1 MDFQNY
7 MYAPSFI
14 ESDAAQFLITAA
26 LMQTSCPS
34 RSSSTIPQL
43 DAMGMCIVFY
53 LFSRLLVFALDTDD
67 QGPDEGGTYKS
78 YLGVPFLLKSHLDAR
93 QEAEED
99 SDDPNDLESD
109 TLWQDGITSF
119 VHTGQFSVT
128 QKLKVQRIEYLPELT
143 SVWPIPRVPTA
154 FVIDL
159 PDERYD
165 ITDNDGDLLP
175 VDCIIIPFS

>member
-1 MDFQNY
+1 
-7 MYAPSFI
+7 
-14 ESDAAQFLITAA
+14 
-26 LMQTSCPS
+26 
-34 RSSSTIPQL
+34 
-43 DAMGMCIVFY
+43 
-53 LFSRLLVFALDTDD
+53 
-67 QGPDEGGTYKS
+67 
-78 YLGVPFLLKSHLDAR
+78 
-93 QEAEED
+93 
-99 SDDPNDLESD
+99 
-109 TLWQDGITSF
+109 

-159 PDERYD
+159 TDERYD

>member
-34 RSSSTIPQL
+34 RSSSTIPQS

-78 YLGVPFLLKSHLDAR
+78 YLGVPFLLKSHLDTR
-93 QEAEED
+93 QEAEE
-99 SDDPNDLESD
+99 
-109 TLWQDGITSF
+109 
-119 VHTGQFSVT
+119 VT

-159 PDERYD
+159 TDERYD